1 MRDGYEI
8 PGTGSENDIIETPPP
23 QSCEDCTRYAFLD
36 RPKSGRSRN
45 VRNAEF
51 YFESAR

>member
-23 QSCEDCTRYAFLD
+23 QSCEDCTRRAFSMKTGQMIPI
-36 RPKSGRSRN
+36 RK
-45 VRNAEF
+45 
-51 YFESAR
+51 